1 MGVGFD
7 FFTQAAQA
15 APTPAPV
22 PKVVLLPAERGDG
35 MEVAAAFTQEGG
47 QLYMELTV
55 TNRGAV
61 VLSDF
66 AMQYNKN
73 AYGLTPACAPAF
85 GAVPPGQSADARVLI
100 LRQPA
105 MVAPP
110 APGTDPNVLQIA
122 VRTNVGKIYFFT
134 GTLPPNYITQ

>member
-7 FFTQAAQA
+7 FFTQAAA
-15 APTPAPV
+15 APAPAPV

-35 MEVAAAFTQEGG
+35 MEIAGAFTKEGG
-47 QLYMELTV
+47 QMYMELTA

-134 GTLPPNYITQ
+134 GTLPPNYITAQ